1 VSDEQRGETPE
12 QLVERIYDEEF
23 GLRPTNFQIKPV
35 HVANGLV
42 RSLTGRTYQATAL
55 AQTLRRWVLKQK
67 TGVQEERFPNALIL
81 ERYGVAFA
89 GKDGLVPNEEALN
102 AFRQLA
108 RDALGADDAVF
119 ADADQSSFTLANER
133 FVTADPSDNR
143 TGLFLARLLTAG
155 SEGDAACCLRK
166 LTSTENDPWTT
177 LALPL
182 LQLGEARDGSL
193 KPDQAALAARAERL
207 FRTDGSVLRS
217 PVLRELRSAYDRLA
231 RFEASEGSKVNSL
244 RRLVLFGCFAVHVHL
259 VSRWSELVPGAP
271 RPPIFP
277 DMLEGARS
285 AVLDASRATVRAAGD
300 ALEGLLVHRISEY
313 VRQYDNDAELLRA
326 MPNEQCRPNQQ
337 YRCMQRERV
346 RARMEAYRDEA
357 QPGTHNPLTDALL
370 DVGLEDTNGHPVN
383 FLTELGRRSGYMV
396 PWANQGRGGKLQK
409 RYSFTAEFLE
419 TLIGAVVEP
428 DDPLDFQEFLQR
440 LRDCFGVVVGRPQD
454 DCVIRSNNL
463 NDGQFGS
470 PISVSEEDLRANVEG
485 LRRLIVE
492 TGYAKTY
499 ADGQTI
505 VTAAPEGLV
514 AR

>member
-1 VSDEQRGETPE
+1 MSDEQRGETPE

-42 RSLTGRTYQATAL
+42 RSLTGRTYQATPL

-81 ERYGVAFA
+81 ERYAVAFA
-89 GKDGLVPNEEALN
+89 GKDGPEPNEEALN
-102 AFRQLA
+102 TFRQLA

-133 FVTADPSDNR
+133 FVTADLSDNR

-155 SEGDAACCLRK
+155 GEGDAARCLRE

-193 KPDQAALAARAERL
+193 KPDQAALAARAEPL

-259 VSRWSELVPGAP
+259 VSRWSEVVPGAP

-277 DMLEGARS
+277 DMLEGARP

-313 VRQYDNDAELLRA
+313 VRQRGNDAELLRA
-326 MPNEQCRPNQQ
+326 IPEK
-337 YRCMQRERV
+337 QRERV
-346 RARMEAYRDEA
+346 DARREVYRGEA
-357 QPGTHNPLTDALL
+357 QAGAHDPLTDALL
-370 DVGLEDTNGHPVN
+370 DVGMEDTNGHPVN

-428 DDPLDFQEFLQR
+428 DDPLDFQEFLQC
-440 LRDCFGVVVGRPQD
+440 LRDYFGVVVGRPQD
-454 DCVIRSNNL
+454 DRVIRSNNL

>member
-1 VSDEQRGETPE
+1 MSGPQRAETPE

-42 RSLTGRTYQATAL
+42 RALTGRTYQASPL

-67 TGVQEERFPNALIL
+67 TGVQEERFPNDLIL
-81 ERYGVAFA
+81 KRYGAAFA
-89 GKDGLVPNEEALN
+89 GKDGPEPDEEALN
-102 AFRQLA
+102 TFRQLA

-143 TGLFLARLLTAG
+143 TGLFLVRLLTTG
-155 SEGDAACCLRK
+155 GEGEAARCLRE
-166 LTSTENDPWTT
+166 LTTSENDPWTT

-193 KPDQAALAARAERL
+193 KPEQAALAARAEPL
-207 FRTDGSVLRS
+207 FDTTGGVLRS
-217 PVLRELRSAYDRLA
+217 PVLHELRQAYDRLA
-231 RFEASEGSKVNSL
+231 RFERSEGSKVNSL
-244 RRLVLFGCFAVHVHL
+244 RRMVLFGCFAVHVHL
-259 VSRWSELVPGAP
+259 VSRWSEIVPRAP

-277 DMLEGARS
+277 DMLEGARP

-300 ALEGLLVHRISEY
+300 ALEGLLVQRISDY
-313 VRQYDNDAELLRA
+313 VRQWPDRASLLDAIPEK
-326 MPNEQCRPNQQ
+326 
-337 YRCMQRERV
+337 QRERV
-346 RARMEAYRDEA
+346 RGRMEVYRGEA
-357 QPGTHNPLTDALL
+357 QPGAHDPLTDALL
-370 DVGLEDTNGHPVN
+370 DVGLEDTNGHPVS

-409 RYSFTAEFLE
+409 RYSFTPEFLE

-440 LRDCFGVVVGRPQD
+440 LHDYFGVVVGRPQD
-454 DCVIRSNNL
+454 DQVIRRNNL

-485 LRRLIVE
+485 LRRLVVE
-492 TGYAKTY
+492 SGYAKMY

-514 AR
+514 SR